1 MAADELYPTNAR
13 MHNGSDRGVD
23 PGQTMRVPVN
33 AAASARDLRVVPIMT
48 IRIGI
53 SGWRYEGWRGVFY
66 PPGLA
71 QSRELAFASRAVE
84 TIEINGTHYSLQS
97 VDSFRAWRDATP
109 ERFLFSVKGPRYL
122 THMLRFR
129 DETAEP
135 ALANFF
141 ASGVLAL
148 DTKLGPFLWQFPAT
162 FRFDPE
168 RLERFLALLPTRTQA
183 AVALAKQHDARVKH
197 PWFDTRHD
205 GPLRHAIEIR
215 DASFC
220 VPEFVAILRRHR
232 TALVI
237 SDAVADWPYAEDVT
251 ADFVYLR
258 LHGTETLYGGAYADP
273 ALDRWAAR
281 IQAWAAGGQPDDAK
295 RISTARAPARK
306 HRDVFCYFDND
317 QKVKAPF
324 DAQRLASRIRGEMT
338 AK

>member
-1 MAADELYPTNAR
+1 
-13 MHNGSDRGVD
+13 
-23 PGQTMRVPVN
+23 
-33 AAASARDLRVVPIMT
+33 MT

-53 SGWRYEGWRGVFY
+53 SGWRYEGWRGAFY

-97 VDSFRAWRDATP
+97 LRSFRAWHDATP
-109 ERFLFSVKGPRYL
+109 DDFVFSVKGSRYL

-129 DETAEP
+129 DETAVP
-135 ALANFF
+135 AIANFF

-148 DTKLGPFLWQFPAT
+148 GPKLGPFLWQFPPT
-162 FRFDPE
+162 FSFDAE
-168 RLERFLALLPTRTQA
+168 RIERFLALLPMRTDA
-183 AVALAKQHDARVKH
+183 AVALAKHHDARVKE
-197 PWFDTRHD
+197 PWLDASHD
-205 GPLRHAIEIR
+205 RPLRHAIEIR
-215 DASFC
+215 HPSFC
-220 VPEFVAILRRHR
+220 VPAFVAMLRRHR
-232 TALVI
+232 VALVI

-251 ADFVYLR
+251 ADFLYLR

-281 IQAWAAGGQPDDAK
+281 IGAWAAGRQPDDAV
-295 RISTARAPARK
+295 RIARARPPARK

-324 DAQRLASRIRGEMT
+324 DAQRLASRLAGR
-338 AK
+338 

>member
-1 MAADELYPTNAR
+1 
-13 MHNGSDRGVD
+13 
-23 PGQTMRVPVN
+23 
-33 AAASARDLRVVPIMT
+33 MT

-53 SGWRYEGWRGVFY
+53 SGWRYAGWRGVFY

-71 QSRELAFASRAVE
+71 QSRELAFASRAVT

-97 VDSFRAWRDATP
+97 PDSFRAWHDATP
-109 ERFLFSVKGPRYL
+109 DDFVFSVKGPRYL

-135 ALANFF
+135 AMANFF

-148 DTKLGPFLWQFPAT
+148 DAKLGVFLWQFPPT
-162 FRFDPE
+162 FRFDAE
-168 RLERFLALLPTRTQA
+168 RFERFLALLPTHARA
-183 AVALAKQHDARVKH
+183 AAALAKRHDARVTH
-197 PWFDTRHD
+197 PWFDARHD
-205 GPLRHAIEIR
+205 RPLRHAIEIR
-215 DASFC
+215 HASFC
-220 VPEFVAILRRHR
+220 VPEFVAALRRHGA
-232 TALVI
+232 ALVI

-251 ADFVYLR
+251 ADFLYLR

-281 IQAWAAGGQPDDAK
+281 IEAWSSGGQPGDAK
-295 RISTARAPARK
+295 RISPARPPARK

-324 DAQRLASRIRGEMT
+324 DAQRLASRLAGR
-338 AK
+338 